1 MSDFFSQFNL
11 PTLIF
16 AVVMLATALALLF
29 MLAGALTGESKRL
42 RRRLAQITVGEAGR
56 NAAGTN
62 QQSLRR
68 ETADSSIASFD
79 KLIKRWVPQPAKLR
93 ARLTATGYRISLGEY
108 VLACF
113 LVATISFSARLAY
126 SEMPLLVSTLIA
138 LGSGIGVPHSVISFM
153 IKRRSSRFTMLLPE
167 AIDLIVRGLR
177 SGLPITELIKV
188 VGQEIPDPVGIEF
201 RRIIESF
208 GLGMTL
214 DDALWATAER
224 INVPEFRFFAIS
236 LSVQQET
243 GGNLTETLDNL
254 SEILRR
260 RKQLKLK
267 IRALTGEARASAMIL
282 GSLPFIMFGALM
294 VVRGEYM
301 EVMLTTHQGHVMLG
315 LGFFSIAFGIGIM
328 AKMTKFEI

>member
-1 MSDFFSQFNL
+1 MNDLSSQFNL
-11 PTLIF
+11 TTLIF
-16 AVVMLATALALLF
+16 AIVMLATALALLF
-29 MLAGALTGESKRL
+29 MLAGTLTGESKRL

-56 NAAGTN
+56 HAAAS

-93 ARLTATGYRISLGEY
+93 ARLAATGHRISLGEY

-113 LVATISFSARLAY
+113 LVAIISFSARLAY
-126 SEMPLLVSTLIA
+126 GELPLLVSTLIA
-138 LGSGIGVPHSVISFM
+138 LGSGIGIPHSVVSFM

-177 SGLPITELIKV
+177 SGLPITESIKV

-208 GLGMTL
+208 ALGMTL
-214 DDALWATAER
+214 DDALWAAAER
-224 INVPEFRFFAIS
+224 LNVSEFRFFAIS

-254 SEILRR
+254 AEILRR

-267 IRALTGEARASAMIL
+267 IRALTGEARASAAIL
-282 GSLPFIMFGALM
+282 GSLPFIMFGTLLLI
-294 VVRGEYM
+294 RPEYVD
-301 EVMLTTHQGHVMLG
+301 VMLTTHQGHVMLG
-315 LGFFSIAFGIGIM
+315 MGFGSIALGIGIM
-328 AKMTKFEI
+328 IKMTKFEI